1 VALQTNANQQSAAA
15 DQPSAPAD
23 AGRSERRR
31 QAIIKAATEVFV
43 RHGYL
48 GATTDEVAARASV
61 SKQTLYKHFADKQHL
76 FAEVILDTTVQV
88 VEGLSAAVASTL
100 DDAHDVRQALRA
112 LADGFLSGLLQ
123 PDVVRLRRLVIAEA
137 DRFPE
142 IGKAWFDRGFDRALV
157 ILGEAM
163 RRLADRGLL
172 HDLADPALAACQ
184 FAGLVMYLPMN
195 QLMFAG
201 TDALPPADQLNR
213 IADSAVDVF
222 LAAYGQALRT
232 GITDRLRLLC
242 SRSTHVTGDT

>member
-1 VALQTNANQQSAAA
+1 MDLP
-15 DQPSAPAD
+15 DPSD
-23 AGRSERRR
+23 GRTARKRR
-31 QAIIKAATEVFV
+31 AIMQAATDVFLE
-43 RHGYL
+43 HGYL
-48 GATTDEVAARASV
+48 GASMDEVATRASV
-61 SKQTLYKHFADKQHL
+61 SKQTVYKQFHGKEHL
-76 FAEVILDTTVQV
+76 FTEIILGTTTQV
-88 VEGLSAAVASTL
+88 VGGFVRAFANTL
-100 DDAHDVRQALRA
+100 DQATDVHQAFRDLSSR
-112 LADGFLSGLLQ
+112 FLDNLMQ
-123 PDVVRLRRLVIAEA
+123 PDVLRLRRLVIAEA

-142 IGKAWFDRGFDRALV
+142 IGRAWFDRGFNRALV

-242 SRSTHVTGDT
+242 SRSTHVTGDTYLRSGSPRG

>member
-1 VALQTNANQQSAAA
+1 MALQPTAAQPTAAQATAAQATASA
-15 DQPSAPAD
+15 DQPRTAPSD
-23 AGRSERRR
+23 ASRSERRR
-31 QAIIKAATEVFV
+31 QAIIKAAIEVFV

-88 VEGLSAAVASTL
+88 VDGLSAAVASTL

-112 LADGFLSGLLQ
+112 LADGFLRGLLQ

-142 IGKAWFDRGFDRALV
+142 IGRAWFDRGFDRALV

-163 RRLADRGLL
+163 QRLAGRGLL
-172 HDLADPALAACQ
+172 HNLHDPALAAYQ
-184 FAGLVMYLPMN
+184 FAGLVMYQPMN
-195 QLMFAG
+195 QVMFAG
-201 TDALPPADQLNR
+201 ADAPPPAEHLTR

-222 LAAYGQALRT
+222 LAAYGPRIA
-232 GITDRLRLLC
+232 
-242 SRSTHVTGDT
+242 